1 MDFMYDELTNGRA
14 ICLLNEFDDF
24 NRAGLAIEVDMA
36 LPAARVIRTLDR
48 IIESQGR
55 SKVIRCDNGSEYTSG
70 KLIS

>member
-14 ICLLNEFDDF
+14 ICLLNEIDDF

-48 IIESQGR
+48 IIES
-55 SKVIRCDNGSEYTSG
+55 
-70 KLIS
+70 